1 MLRSKGLS
9 EKVLLLGIDGMDPK
23 FTKRMLKEGYMPNT
37 QKLIDKG
44 AAREDLML
52 LGGIPT
58 VTPPMWTTLAT
69 GATPMTHGVEDFNIT
84 KKGELDIN
92 FAGISSN
99 NVKAEPL
106 WNITAEAGK
115 KTLVWHWPGG
125 AWPPTSDSENLMV
138 VDGTSPGA
146 LGFGYAMRDMEGVVF
161 ASDKVP
167 ATKFHYSAANDTDE
181 LVGDEKIKSY
191 KSSRVK
197 PPHHQDYWDEL
208 IAQFIDEV
216 GDFQGFKP
224 DAPGLNYRTEVLLG
238 NRSQMDDLHKY
249 PKNITMSTITEPEGW
264 GFEVPEGAKEITWFK
279 VMGHV
284 PAPCLILKNDEGI
297 YDRLAIYHTKEI
309 EQPMVVLEKDV
320 YTANVPDMSPTRDG
334 SLEHVVRNMRLLDLA
349 EDGSRLR
356 LWYSAAFSADDNRP
370 WYPQWI
376 FDECTKKFGPP
387 VPTGQIANDYRIM
400 NDCNLE
406 MWRQAGKWQSDCLNY
421 MIKEH
426 GVEVIFS
433 HYHLVDM
440 SGHTYMNVM
449 KERYDSRYTEEEI
462 YQCAIGTYKACD
474 EYIGEFLHL
483 LDEGWTILL
492 FSDHGLVSRNEDFD
506 PLIGDNYG
514 VNAGVM
520 CELGYTVMKK
530 DKYQQDTADI
540 DWEKTRAIQMG
551 GNSIFINL
559 KGRDRHGI
567 VDPADKYEL
576 EEQIIS
582 DLYSYRDPF
591 TNHRVV
597 EFAFHQK
604 DAKLLGLGGPYTGA
618 DIVFCVNE
626 NYVYDHGE
634 SLSTAEGA
642 QDTSTSP
649 IFVAAGAGIK
659 EGFEMQL
666 YPREVDVAPTAAALL
681 GVRFPAQCEGAPA
694 YSILTEEL

>member
-1 MLRSKGLS
+1 MNNDLFQQAKAAAAAKDYEQALNLYTSCLQDAENPLAPGETGLVYHQIGNCLTKLKNNAEAINAYTQATADTAYDACGTVNYNLGMS
-9 EKVLLLGIDGMDPK
+9 YAAMHDYDNAVKHFEIAVSDANYASPYKAYMGMGNVLMKQGK
-23 FTKRMLKEGYMPNT
+23 
-37 QKLIDKG
+37 
-44 AAREDLML
+44 
-52 LGGIPT
+52 
-58 VTPPMWTTLAT
+58 
-69 GATPMTHGVEDFNIT
+69 
-84 KKGELDIN
+84 
-92 FAGISSN
+92 S
-99 NVKAEPL
+99 
-106 WNITAEAGK
+106 AEAGVAFREAA
-115 KTLVWHWPGG
+115 LDE
-125 AWPPTSDSENLMV
+125 ANADPTKALLNL
-138 VDGTSPGA
+138 
-146 LGFGYAMRDMEGVVF
+146 GVC
-161 ASDKVP
+161 
-167 ATKFHYSAANDTDE
+167 
-181 LVGDEKIKSY
+181 
-191 KSSRVK
+191 
-197 PPHHQDYWDEL
+197 
-208 IAQFIDEV
+208 
-216 GDFQGFKP
+216 
-224 DAPGLNYRTEVLLG
+224 
-238 NRSQMDDLHKY
+238 
-249 PKNITMSTITEPEGW
+249 TEPEGW

-279 VMGHV
+279 VLGHI

-297 YDRLAIYHTKEI
+297 YDRLAIYNTKEVD
-309 EQPMVVLEKDV
+309 QPMVVLEKDA

-349 EDGSRLR
+349 EDGSKLR

-387 VPTGQIANDYRIM
+387 VPTGQIANDFRIM

-406 MWRQAGKWQSDCLNY
+406 MWRQAGKWQADCLNY

-462 YQCAIGTYKACD
+462 YECAIGTYKACD

-492 FSDHGLVSRNEDFD
+492 FSDHGLLSRKEDFD

-530 DKYQQDTADI
+530 DKYMQDTADI
-540 DWEKTRAIQMG
+540 DWDKTRAIQMG

-591 TNHRVV
+591 TNHRVIA
-597 EFAFHQK
+597 FAFHQK
-604 DAKLLGLGGPYTGA
+604 DAKLLGLGGPDTGA
-618 DIVFCVNE
+618 DIVFCVDE

-634 SLSTAEGA
+634 SLSTAEGY

-649 IFVAAGAGIK
+649 IFIAAGAGIK
-659 EGFEMQL
+659 EGFEMKQ
-666 YPREVDVAPTAAALL
+666 YPREVDVAPTVATLL
-681 GVRFPAQCEGAPA
+681 GVKFPAQCEGAPA
-694 YSILTEEL
+694 YSIFTEDV